1 MASSLD
7 STVDL
12 AHYGAVLLRRWR
24 VVLAITILGVL
35 GVAGYL
41 FVAGPTYQATATVS
55 VNAITSD
62 PFDATKSASQLLDMT
77 SEAQIARSATVA
89 GLAAKHLSP
98 AGDPTQLR
106 KHVQVT
112 APPSTTNLQITYSA
126 DSAKTAAKNANAIAA
141 GYLDYRRSSATTQ
154 QKQSLAKIA
163 TSLAQLRGR
172 LAGLEAVLGGTDT
185 TTTRGRDADASRT
198 VVTNQI
204 NQLTAQ
210 QSTLSTMAITPGNV
224 VSQATAPDSTSAPR
238 RPLYLGAG
246 FLVALVLG
254 CIGAFIRERFDD
266 RVQNAADLAR
276 ASGAPFLAAV
286 QARRRTSPLVP
297 VAVPNERRRA
307 EPYRLLRARLLPELK
322 RRSLRSVLVVDESR
336 GIDPGAA
343 ANIAVAL
350 ARADHDVVLI
360 VPDWSSPRAAAL
372 ATELQLTSS
381 RKGLAEVVG
390 GEPAG
395 PVLRESRAAPRLS
408 VLAGAAER
416 DELDALLAGDRFGAV
431 VGELTASDWF
441 VIIDGSARLSRPDL
455 LALGTAAAASLIV
468 ADRAGTRRAA
478 VAAITDEL
486 RQLGNAVLGC
496 LLVRRGPGRS
506 GTARID
512 PPTVAAVDPF
522 ASAGQ
527 SPSGQ
532 PALGQPAL
540 GQPSLGQP
548 FSGQPA
554 SGQPSSP
561 QPASGQA

>member
-1 MASSLD
+1 MASSSAHPSAE

-12 AHYGAVLLRRWR
+12 AHYGAVLVRRWR
-24 VVLAITILGVL
+24 IVVAITVLGVL
-35 GVAGYL
+35 AVVGYL
-41 FVAGPTYQATATVS
+41 FVVSPTYQATATVS

-77 SEAQIARSATVA
+77 SEAQIARSVTVA
-89 GLAAKHLSP
+89 QLAAKHLSP

-126 DSAKTAAKNANAIAA
+126 DSAKTAAKNANAVAA
-141 GYLDYRRSSATTQ
+141 GYLDYRRSTATAQ
-154 QKQSLAKIA
+154 QKQSLTKIA
-163 TSLAQLRGR
+163 ASLAQLRGR
-172 LAGLEAVLGGTDT
+172 LAGLEGILGGTDT

-210 QSTLSTMAITPGNV
+210 QSALSTMAITPGNV
-224 VSQATAPDSTSAPR
+224 VSQATAPDSASAPR
-238 RPLYLGAG
+238 RSLYLGAG

-286 QARRRTSPLVP
+286 LARRRNSPLVP
-297 VAVPNERRRA
+297 VAIPDERRRA

-350 ARADHDVVLI
+350 ARAEHDVVLI
-360 VPDWSSPRAAAL
+360 VPDWSSPRATAL
-372 ATELQLTSS
+372 TAELQLAASS
-381 RKGLAEVVG
+381 QGLAEVIG

-395 PVLRESRAAPRLS
+395 PALRESTVAPRLS
-408 VLAGAAER
+408 VLAGTAER
-416 DELDALLAGDRFGAV
+416 DELDPLLAGDRFGAV
-431 VGELTASDWF
+431 VGELIASDWF
-441 VIIDGSARLSRPDL
+441 VVIDGSAKLSRPDL

-468 ADRAGTRRAA
+468 ADRAGTRRAT

-486 RQLGNAVLGC
+486 RQLGNVVLGC
-496 LLVRRGPGRS
+496 LLVRRGHGRS
-506 GTARID
+506 GVARID
-512 PPTVAAVDPF
+512 PPAVAAADPVV
-522 ASAGQ
+522 Q
-527 SPSGQ
+527 SGR
-532 PALGQPAL
+532 PAP
-540 GQPSLGQP
+540 
-548 FSGQPA
+548 
-554 SGQPSSP
+554 
-561 QPASGQA
+561 GQA

>member
-1 MASSLD
+1 MASSTAD
-7 STVDL
+7 PTVDL
-12 AHYGAVLLRRWR
+12 AHYGAVLARRWR
-24 VVLAITILGVL
+24 IVVAITILGVL
-35 GVAGYL
+35 AVVGYL
-41 FVAGPTYQATATVS
+41 FVVSPTYQATATVS

-77 SEAQIARSATVA
+77 SEAQIARSVTVA
-89 GLAAKHLSP
+89 QLASKHLSP
-98 AGDPTQLR
+98 AGDPTQLG

-126 DSAKTAAKNANAIAA
+126 DSAKTAAKNANAVAA
-141 GYLDYRRSSATTQ
+141 GYLDYRRSTATAQ
-154 QKQSLAKIA
+154 QKQSLTKIA
-163 TSLAQLRGR
+163 ASLAQLRGR
-172 LAGLEAVLGGTDT
+172 LAGLEGILGGTDT

-210 QSTLSTMAITPGNV
+210 QSALSTMAITPGNV
-224 VSQATAPDSTSAPR
+224 VSQATAPDSASAPR
-238 RPLYLGAG
+238 RSLYLGAG

-286 QARRRTSPLVP
+286 LARRRSSPLVA
-297 VAVPNERRRA
+297 VAIPDERRRA

-350 ARADHDVVLI
+350 ARAEHDVVLI
-360 VPDWSSPRAAAL
+360 VPDWSSPRATVLTA
-372 ATELQLTSS
+372 ELQLAASS
-381 RKGLAEVVG
+381 TGLAEVIG

-395 PVLRESRAAPRLS
+395 PALRESTAAPRLS
-408 VLAGAAER
+408 VLAGTAER
-416 DELDALLAGDRFGAV
+416 DELDPLLAGDRFGAV
-431 VGELTASDWF
+431 VDELTASDWF
-441 VIIDGSARLSRPDL
+441 VVIDGSAKLSRPDL

-468 ADRAGTRRAA
+468 ADRAGTRRAT

-486 RQLGNAVLGC
+486 RQLGNVVLGC
-496 LLVRRGPGRS
+496 LLVRRGRGRS
-506 GTARID
+506 GVARID
-512 PPTVAAVDPF
+512 PPPVAASDPVV
-522 ASAGQ
+522 Q
-527 SPSGQ
+527 SGQ
-532 PALGQPAL
+532 PAP
-540 GQPSLGQP
+540 
-548 FSGQPA
+548 
-554 SGQPSSP
+554 
-561 QPASGQA
+561 GQA